1 MDKNELVAKNKNKD
15 SGSPRVWLGR
25 IVREI

>member
-15 SGSPRVWLGR
+15 SGSSRVWLGR